1 MSSRHNNGGDRAPPR
16 DYRDL
21 DRDRN
26 AYRRSVSPSS
36 RSGERTGLDERRYG
50 HDDRD
55 GRRYDQRNSSRDYR
69 REGATSSRYEERRR
83 DDRYS
88 HRDNYSRRRQ
98 PSPPTRQAR
107 RDEEERKQKRQK
119 EKEEEEEAS
128 RAAAKAKEEEEE
140 GAVDGDEEDDM
151 MKAMGFGGFG
161 TTKGKKV
168 EGNQTGT
175 AEINTSKLF
184 CSASSTP
191 HLKMTSEEITPPPRF
206 DFFQTATQVIVSVY
220 VKGCSQDDIQ
230 LDTTNQSL
238 RLTINAP
245 RKSSLEISPL
255 FGEIDTSNSA
265 VTTLPSKVE
274 ISLQKLQPGIQWPS
288 LQGSN
293 ANSSSSSNTTVA
305 TAGTTTASTS
315 ETTSSRRSKWD
326 SFRDVDEEEEKQNKT
341 SGNGTSSEG
350 SIDDFFKQLYA
361 NSDDDTRKAMI
372 KSYQESGGTAL
383 STNWK
388 DVKKGKVKTEPP
400 KGMEARKW

>member
-1 MSSRHNNGGDRAPPR
+1 MSLSNSRMYILPN
-16 DYRDL
+16 
-21 DRDRN
+21 
-26 AYRRSVSPSS
+26 SV
-36 RSGERTGLDERRYG
+36 
-50 HDDRD
+50 
-55 GRRYDQRNSSRDYR
+55 
-69 REGATSSRYEERRR
+69 
-83 DDRYS
+83 
-88 HRDNYSRRRQ
+88 
-98 PSPPTRQAR
+98 
-107 RDEEERKQKRQK
+107 
-119 EKEEEEEAS
+119 
-128 RAAAKAKEEEEE
+128 
-140 GAVDGDEEDDM
+140 
-151 MKAMGFGGFG
+151 
-161 TTKGKKV
+161 
-168 EGNQTGT
+168 
-175 AEINTSKLF
+175 LF
-184 CSASSTP
+184 L
-191 HLKMTSEEITPPPRF
+191 HRF
-206 DFFQTATQVIVSVY
+206 DFFQTATQIIVSVY

-245 RKSSLEISPL
+245 KKSSLEISPL

-293 ANSSSSSNTTVA
+293 AGSSNSSNTTVA
-305 TAGTTTASTS
+305 TAGTTAASTS

-326 SFRDVDEEEEKQNKT
+326 SFKDVDEEEEKQNKT

-361 NSDDDTRKAMI
+361 NSDDDTRKAMM

-383 STNWK
+383 STNWE